1 MDDWFLYLF
10 QNKYFVINRICYI
23 KNKVIKLYM
32 SIQSLLKDFSNLNI
46 ENNDDDDKEK
56 LMSELSTHFSKIKQN
71 EF

>member
-1 MDDWFLYLF
+1 
-10 QNKYFVINRICYI
+10 
-23 KNKVIKLYM
+23 M

-56 LMSELSTHFSKIKQN
+56 LMSELSTHLSKIKQN